1 MFRDSAAIMPW
12 GDTKS
17 VRGLKPH
24 TSFKMTGYCESD
36 DNEDE
41 VKEDEAGV
49 EGTTA
54 EAAEASPKGAVDGT
68 TDVQMA

>member
-1 MFRDSAAIMPW
+1 M
-12 GDTKS
+12 
-17 VRGLKPH
+17 GLKPH